1 MAGPERTFI
10 VLTLP
15 SVSTT
20 ASMLTLPAIRCVRAT
35 AGYTGGTDLT
45 RRAALTSPPTSTGA
59 TGCLVLADNDD
70 RDSAPGVGML
80 VPNEGSA
87 SPDCGEF
94 LARLTT
100 GAERRT
106 APRLGFF
113 GCSAGGSLRV
123 NGGLFFGA
131 VAGRGETAG
140 VVFFAGSPETGENV
154 ADDEFEPA
162 GGTVASGLATGG
174 VFTATI
180 GLETG
185 ASTVFAG
192 ALPELPPRVWRMYHT
207 PPPASRSAAAASP
220 RNNPFFE
227 LPAVEASCT
236 DSSDSSSIFPPK
248 GASSELAS
256 GSTAG
261 RTCDAVG
268 SLGPAGTA
276 ATSAGAAADGP
287 VGTGAGGAMCDSGAS
302 QPGILDCSE
311 AADAGVGT
319 GAATDV
325 DSAFRESGASQSGTF
340 TSSTCS
346 MSYALDFAA
355 GTGFGSGLGAGSASC
370 PLTSEAFRAECPGA
384 EPMVSVREDL

>member
-1 MAGPERTFI
+1 
-10 VLTLP
+10 
-15 SVSTT
+15 
-20 ASMLTLPAIRCVRAT
+20 
-35 AGYTGGTDLT
+35 
-45 RRAALTSPPTSTGA
+45 
-59 TGCLVLADNDD
+59 
-70 RDSAPGVGML
+70 ML

-106 APRLGFF
+106 LPRLGFF

-140 VVFFAGSPETGENV
+140 VVAASPKAGENV

-174 VFTATI
+174 LFTATV

-236 DSSDSSSIFPPK
+236 DSSDSSSISPPK
-248 GASSELAS
+248 EASSELAS

-261 RTCDAVG
+261 GTCDAVG

-287 VGTGAGGAMCDSGAS
+287 VGIGAGGAMCDSGAS

-311 AADAGVGT
+311 AADAGVGA
-319 GAATDV
+319 GAATGV

-370 PLTSEAFRAECPGA
+370 ALTSGAF
-384 EPMVSVREDL
+384 

>member
-1 MAGPERTFI
+1 
-10 VLTLP
+10 
-15 SVSTT
+15 
-20 ASMLTLPAIRCVRAT
+20 MLTLPAIRCVRAT

-59 TGCLVLADNDD
+59 TGSLVLADNDD

-131 VAGRGETAG
+131 VAGRGTAG

-302 QPGILDCSE
+302 QPGILDGSE
-311 AADAGVGT
+311 AADAGGGA
-319 GAATDV
+319 GAATEV

-370 PLTSEAFRAECPGA
+370 PLTAGAF
-384 EPMVSVREDL
+384 